1 MIRSNH
7 MTSPYQERRGPAEGV
22 TNGAAVSTITR
33 LMRQIVLA
41 VAMAVLAEPVPA
53 AFSQPA
59 DASTLIPLA
68 REVVDRLVS
77 GQVEPLFQMFNEKMK
92 AAIDADGLRRM
103 IPSRIAQLG
112 PFKSQV
118 GARTESQDVLRVVF
132 ITCAFE
138 RANVDVRIA
147 FDTFDRVVGIG
158 FRPPV
163 STVSY
168 APPAYVTPSAFRD
181 ESLTVDAGG
190 WPLPGTL
197 SLPVG
202 EGPFPGVVLVHG
214 SGPNDRD
221 ESIGPNRP
229 FRDLAEGLAS
239 RGVAVLRYDKR
250 TRVHAGRI
258 AGLGDFTVKDE
269 VVDDA
274 IAAVAAMRR
283 SRAIRSDRVFVL
295 GHSLGGMLAP
305 RIAAGDPAIA
315 GLVVMAGPS
324 KSLDQAIADQTRYLA
339 LLDGQI
345 SAEEQKMLDA
355 AARLAADVKALKPSD
370 PPIVAPGVSA
380 PASYWIDLRGYDPPS
395 AAVRLRQPMLVLQGE
410 RDYQVTMEDFGA
422 WKRALGSR
430 PNVELKSYP
439 TLNHLFLAGAGPSTP
454 AEYSVPG
461 HVDASVVADIAAW
474 IEWGTVPNSPF
485 GENGGLS
492 PTPYSERSDTI
503 GPRLPIRNGATP
515 SDRPGPHVLPGAS
528 WPGIR
533 WRTAPLSRSTR
544 SADRTGQRRTA
555 ATTGTGRRLLRRRC
569 R

>member
-138 RANVDVRIA
+138 RANVDVRVA

-163 STVSY
+163 STVAY

-239 RGVAVLRYDKR
+239 RGIAVLRYDKR

-324 KSLDQAIADQTRYLA
+324 KSLDQPSPIKRATWRCSMARYRLRNRKCSMPPPGSLRTSRPSSRRIRRSWRRA
-339 LLDGQI
+339 SAPRRRIGSI
-345 SAEEQKMLDA
+345 SAATIRRQ
-355 AARLAADVKALKPSD
+355 
-370 PPIVAPGVSA
+370 
-380 PASYWIDLRGYDPPS
+380 PPS
-395 AAVRLRQPMLVLQGE
+395 ASGNPC
-410 RDYQVTMEDFGA
+410 
-422 WKRALGSR
+422 WCCRAS
-430 PNVELKSYP
+430 
-439 TLNHLFLAGAGPSTP
+439 
-454 AEYSVPG
+454 
-461 HVDASVVADIAAW
+461 
-474 IEWGTVPNSPF
+474 
-485 GENGGLS
+485 
-492 PTPYSERSDTI
+492 
-503 GPRLPIRNGATP
+503 
-515 SDRPGPHVLPGAS
+515 
-528 WPGIR
+528 
-533 WRTAPLSRSTR
+533 
-544 SADRTGQRRTA
+544 
-555 ATTGTGRRLLRRRC
+555 ATTR
-569 R
+569 